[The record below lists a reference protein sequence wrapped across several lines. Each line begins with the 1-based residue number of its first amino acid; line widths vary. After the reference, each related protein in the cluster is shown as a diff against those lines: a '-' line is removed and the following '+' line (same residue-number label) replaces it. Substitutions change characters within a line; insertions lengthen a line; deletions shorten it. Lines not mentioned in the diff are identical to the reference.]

1 MRLLSFKEML
11 LPLGLFLLFTG
22 LSTAGAYLVL
32 SRHVSRAA
40 GIWGAVATFVFFAVL
55 AWALVWLLRGGGLL

>member
-1 MRLLSFKEML
+1 MSLSPLEML
-11 LPLGLFLLFTG
+11 LPLLLFLLFTV

-40 GIWGAVATFVFFAVL
+40 GIWGAVAALLFFVAL
-55 AWALVWLLRGGGLL
+55 AWGLVWLMRSGGLL